1 MPKNTEGIQVV
12 VMNRR
17 KSVAE
22 DKDKNIFL
30 KITLK
35 YYRPKHSRKG
45 MLPFG
50 WIYHICIC
58 DLICNG
64 L

>member
-12 VMNRR
+12 VMDRR

-22 DKDKNIFL
+22 DKDKNIFF

-35 YYRPKHSRKG
+35 YYITKHSRKG

-50 WIYHICIC
+50 WI
-58 DLICNG
+58 
-64 L
+64 

>member
-22 DKDKNIFL
+22 DKVKNIFL
-30 KITLK
+30 KS
-35 YYRPKHSRKG
+35 H
-45 MLPFG
+45 
-50 WIYHICIC
+50 
-58 DLICNG
+58 
-64 L
+64 